1 MSEWDEEISQAL
13 AKLKLEPAREA
24 AIVREISQHL
34 VDCYEDLLVSGATP
48 AEARRRALTELS
60 DRELL
65 ARELRRVER
74 QGAPEPIVL
83 GTNRGGNMIQDLWQD
98 LRFGMR
104 MLWKSPGVTAIAVLS
119 LALGIGA
126 NTAIFSL
133 IDVTLLRMLP
143 VKDPQRLALFSI
155 TRQSQRDYDFSYPS
169 FERLRENQH
178 AFSGLIAAS
187 SANPVRAQA
196 QGAGGTFETVQQ
208 ERVTGNYF
216 SVLGVNAALG
226 RMLNEEDDSAANP
239 QAVVVLSYDFWQR
252 RFALDPSVIGQKIA
266 LDDFPFT
273 IVGVAPPGFTGLEVG
288 RRPDLWWPIG
298 AIPLVSPN
306 RPVKDEGYT
315 WLKVMGRLQ
324 PGVSLAQARVTLD
337 VLFRQQM
344 ADYVTNRPS
353 LTPDRRRSIESS
365 NLELEAGSTG
375 WTMLRQQF
383 RKPMLILMTVVTLV
397 LLIACANVANL
408 LLA

>member
-1 MSEWDEEISQAL
+1 MPEWKEEIRQRL

-24 AIVREISQHL
+24 AVIEELAQHL
-34 VDCYEDLLVSGATP
+34 EDCYEESLARGATP
-48 AEARRRALTELS
+48 AEAERRTLEELS
-60 DRELL
+60 ESESL

-74 QGAPEPIVL
+74 QVAPEPIVL
-83 GTNRGGNMIQDLWQD
+83 GINRRSNMIQDLWRD
-98 LRFGMR
+98 LRFGLR

-133 IDVTLLRMLP
+133 IDATLLRMLP
-143 VKDPQRLALFSI
+143 VKDPQRLALFSVS
-155 TRQSQRDYDFSYPS
+155 RQGQKDYDLSYPS
-169 FERLRENQH
+169 FERLREGQR

-187 SANPVRAQA
+187 SANPMRAQA
-196 QGAGGTFETVQQ
+196 QDAGGTFETVQQ

-239 QAVVVLSYDFWQR
+239 QPVVVISYDFWQR
-252 RFALDPSVIGQKIA
+252 RFALDPSVIGKKIT

-273 IVGVAPPGFTGLEVG
+273 VVGVAPPGFTGLEVG
-288 RRPDLWWPIG
+288 RRPDLWWPIA

-315 WLKVMGRLQ
+315 WLKVMGRLK
-324 PGVSLAQARVTLD
+324 PGVSLAQARAEMD
-337 VLFRQQM
+337 VLFKQQT
-344 ADYVTNRPS
+344 A
-353 LTPDRRRSIESS
+353 
-365 NLELEAGSTG
+365 
-375 WTMLRQQF
+375 
-383 RKPMLILMTVVTLV
+383 
-397 LLIACANVANL
+397 
-408 LLA
+408 

>member
-1 MSEWDEEISQAL
+1 
-13 AKLKLEPAREA
+13 
-24 AIVREISQHL
+24 
-34 VDCYEDLLVSGATP
+34 
-48 AEARRRALTELS
+48 
-60 DRELL
+60 
-65 ARELRRVER
+65 
-74 QGAPEPIVL
+74 
-83 GTNRGGNMIQDLWQD
+83 MIQDLWQD

-187 SANPVRAQA
+187 SANPVRAQV

-216 SVLGVNAALG
+216 SVLGVNATLG
-226 RMLNEEDDSAANP
+226 RVLNEEDDSAANP
-239 QAVVVLSYDFWQR
+239 QAVVVLSHDFWRR
-252 RFALDPSVIGQKIA
+252 RFALDPSVIGQKIT

-273 IVGVAPPGFTGLEVG
+273 VVGVASPGFTGLEVG
-288 RRPDLWWPIG
+288 RRPDLWWPIA
-298 AIPLVSPN
+298 AIPLVFPN

-315 WLKVMGRLQ
+315 WLKVMGRLK
-324 PGVSLAQARVTLD
+324 PGASLDRARAEMS
-337 VLFRQQM
+337 VLLKQQT
-344 ADYVTNRPS
+344 ADYLAKRPS
-353 LTPDRRRSIESS
+353 APPDRRRYIESS
-365 NLELEAGSTG
+365 KLELETGSAG
-375 WTMLRQQF
+375 WTLLRQQF
-383 RKPMLILMTVVTLV
+383 KNPMLI
-397 LLIACANVANL
+397 
-408 LLA
+408 